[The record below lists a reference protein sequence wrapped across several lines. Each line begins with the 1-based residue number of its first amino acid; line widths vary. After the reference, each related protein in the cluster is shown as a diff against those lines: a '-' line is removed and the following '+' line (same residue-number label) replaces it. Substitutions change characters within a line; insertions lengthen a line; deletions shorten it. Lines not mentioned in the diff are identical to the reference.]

1 MEHQG
6 KVRVATRAVWVRGA
20 HALALAISLSLTGA
34 TMAQDAPTAFDVNE
48 YVVDGNTTLQ
58 PLDIETAVYPFL
70 GPGKSMN
77 DVSAARDA
85 LQKLYQAHGYQS
97 VVVDLP
103 PQQVKGGIIRFQ
115 VTENTVGR
123 VRVEGATY
131 RSPKDIRDAVP
142 ALREG
147 EVPNF
152 AAAQQQ
158 LTDVNKR
165 GGAQVV
171 PVLAQGKLPQT
182 MDVTLKVTDSSPLHA
197 SLEVNN
203 DHSVNTPELRTVAS
217 VRYDNLFQKG
227 QSASLTYI
235 VAPQDKSAAE
245 VWAGSYLIP
254 LDAGWSVLTSAY
266 KSNSNA
272 NAVGGTTVL
281 GKGNAF
287 GFTFVRSLPSHG
299 EYSQSLSLG
308 VTRKHFDQNIS
319 LGGDTSK
326 APITYIP
333 LVASYQGQTIGEH
346 SSSSIGISGT
356 FGFRAGA
363 SNSAAF
369 DNQRYKAKQNFFYI
383 KFDGGHT
390 LLFDS
395 GFSLAG
401 RLGLQLSTSSLV
413 SSEQYAAGGDS
424 TVRGYLEA
432 EETADHGVIGSI
444 EFRTPSIAQHIGG
457 WVNDWRFHA
466 FADAALLALM
476 NALPQLID
484 PNNPDAGSTRVNSY
498 DLSSVGVGTR
508 FQIFNIATGAFEVA
522 YPFNNGQATRA
533 HDTRIHF
540 SLKADL

>member
-1 MEHQG
+1 M
-6 KVRVATRAVWVRGA
+6 TRIAALRR
-20 HALALAISLSLTGA
+20 ALALAVACALSTGVG
-34 TMAQDAPTAFDVNE
+34 AQDAPTAFDVNE

-85 LQKLYQAHGYQS
+85 LQKTYQAHGYQS

-115 VTENTVGR
+115 VTENAIGR
-123 VRVEGATY
+123 VRVEGAAY
-131 RSPKDIRDAVP
+131 HSPKDIRDAVP

-152 AAAQQQ
+152 VDAQQQ
-158 LTDVNKR
+158 LTDVNR
-165 GGAQVV
+165 RSGAQVV
-171 PVLAQGKLPQT
+171 PVLAPGKLPQT

-217 VRYDNLFQKG
+217 VRDDNLFQDG

-235 VAPQDKSAAE
+235 VAPQDRNAAE
-245 VWAGSYLIP
+245 VWAGSYMVP
-254 LDAGWSVLTSAY
+254 LSSDWSVLTSGY
-266 KSNSNA
+266 RSNSNA

-287 GFTFVRSLPSHG
+287 GFSFIRTLPTHA
-299 EYSQSLSLG
+299 EYSQSLSMGL
-308 VTRKHFDQNIS
+308 TRKHFDQNIS
-319 LGGDTSK
+319 LAGQTSK

-333 LVASYQGQTIGEH
+333 LNVTYQGQSTGER
-346 SSSSIGISGT
+346 SISTVAISGT
-356 FGFRAGA
+356 LGFRAGG
-363 SNSAAF
+363 SDAAEF
-369 DNQRYKAKQNFFYI
+369 DNQRYKARANFFYV
-383 KFDGGHT
+383 KVDGGRT
-390 LLFDS
+390 RQFDN

-401 RLGLQLSTSSLV
+401 RLGGQLSNSSLI
-413 SSEQYAAGGDS
+413 SSEQYAAGGES
-424 TVRGYLEA
+424 SVRGYLEA
-432 EETADHGVIGSI
+432 EQTADHGVTGSI
-444 EFRTPSIAQHIGG
+444 ELRTPSIASHIGH

-466 FADAALLALM
+466 FVDAAHLVLM
-476 NALPQLID
+476 NALPSLID
-484 PNNPDAGSTRVNSY
+484 PANPAAGSTRVSSY
-498 DLSSVGVGTR
+498 NLSSAGFGTR
-508 FQIFNIATGAFEVA
+508 FQIFNVATGAFELA
-522 YPFNNGQATRA
+522 YPFKDGQATRA

>member
-1 MEHQG
+1 MSAG
-6 KVRVATRAVWVRGA
+6 
-20 HALALAISLSLTGA
+20 ALALAISMGLSSGA
-34 TMAQDAPTAFDVNE
+34 TAQDAPTAFDVNE

-58 PLDIETAVYPFL
+58 ALDIETAVYPFL

-85 LQKLYQAHGYQS
+85 LQKAYQAHGYQS

-103 PQQVKGGIIRFQ
+103 PQQVKGGVVRFQ
-115 VTENTVGR
+115 VTENAIGR

-131 RSPKDIRDAVP
+131 RSPRDIRDAVP

-147 EVPNF
+147 EVPDF
-152 AAAQQQ
+152 TAAQQQ

-171 PVLAQGKLPQT
+171 PVLTPGKLPQT
-182 MDVTLKVTDSSPLHA
+182 MDVTLKVADSSPLHA

-217 VRYDNLFQKG
+217 VRDDNLFQKG
-227 QSASLTYI
+227 QAASLTYI
-235 VAPQDKSAAE
+235 VAPQDRNAAE

-254 LDAGWSVLTSAY
+254 LSNDWSVLSSGY

-287 GFTFVRSLPSHG
+287 GFTFVRNLRAHG

-308 VTRKHFDQNIS
+308 ITRKHFDQNIS
-319 LGGDTSK
+319 LAGATSK

-333 LVASYQGQTIGEH
+333 VTASYQGQSIGEKTVET
-346 SSSSIGISGT
+346 ISLSAT
-356 FGFRAGA
+356 AGFRAGG
-363 SNSAAF
+363 SSAAGF
-369 DNQRYKAKQNFFYI
+369 DNQRYKAKQNFFYV
-383 KFDGGHT
+383 KADGGHT
-390 LLFDS
+390 HTFDD

-401 RLGLQLSTSSLV
+401 RLGVQLSTSSLI
-413 SSEQYAAGGDS
+413 SSEQYAAGGES

-432 EETADHGVIGSI
+432 EQTADHGAIGSI
-444 EFRTPSIAQHIGG
+444 EFRSPSVASHLGD

-466 FADAALLALM
+466 FADAAHLALM
-476 NALPQLID
+476 NALPTLID
-484 PNNPDAGSTRVNSY
+484 PASPGAGSKRIRSY
-498 DLSSVGVGTR
+498 DLSSVGLGTR

>member
-1 MEHQG
+1 MM
-6 KVRVATRAVWVRGA
+6 RIASPWRANA
-20 HALALAISLSLTGA
+20 FALAISLGLAMDAG
-34 TMAQDAPTAFDVNE
+34 AQDAPTSFDVNE

-77 DVSAARDA
+77 DVGAARDA
-85 LQKLYQAHGYQS
+85 LQKAYQAHGYQS

-103 PQQVKGGIIRFQ
+103 PQQVKGGVIRFQ
-115 VTENTVGR
+115 VTENAIGR

-152 AAAQQQ
+152 TQAQQQ
-158 LTDVNKR
+158 LTDVNRR
-165 GGAQVV
+165 GGSQVV
-171 PVLAQGKLPQT
+171 PVLTPGKLPQT
-182 MDVTLKVTDSSPLHA
+182 MDVTLKVTDSSPWHA

-217 VRYDNLFQKG
+217 VRDDNLFQDG
-227 QSASLTYI
+227 HAASLTYI
-235 VAPQDKSAAE
+235 VAPQDRNAAE

-254 LDAGWSVLTSAY
+254 LGGDWSVLASGY

-281 GKGNAF
+281 GKGNAV
-287 GFTFVRSLPSHG
+287 GFSFIRTLPTHG
-299 EYSQSLSLG
+299 EYSQSLSMGL
-308 VTRKHFDQNIS
+308 TRKHFDQNIS
-319 LGGDTSK
+319 LAGQTSK

-333 LVASYQGQTIGEH
+333 LNVTYQGQSIGET
-346 SSSSIGISGT
+346 SISTVAIGGT
-356 FGFRAGA
+356 LGFRAGG
-363 SNSAAF
+363 SNAAEF
-369 DNQRYKAKQNFFYI
+369 DNQRYKARANFFYL

-390 LLFDS
+390 RNFAN
-395 GFSLAG
+395 GFALAG
-401 RLGLQLSTSSLV
+401 RLGMQLSNSSLI
-413 SSEQYAAGGDS
+413 SSEQYAAGGQS
-424 TVRGYLEA
+424 SVRGYLEA
-432 EETADHGVIGSI
+432 EQTADHGVTGSV
-444 EFRTPSIAQHIGG
+444 ELRTPSIAAHLGA

-466 FADAALLALM
+466 FVDAAHLVLM
-476 NALPQLID
+476 NALPSLVD
-484 PNNPDAGSTRVNSY
+484 PANPAAGSTRVTSY
-498 DLSSVGVGTR
+498 DLSSAGLGTR
-508 FQIFNIATGAFEVA
+508 FQIFNIATGAFEIA
-522 YPFNNGQATRA
+522 YPFKDGQATRA

>member
-1 MEHQG
+1 M
-6 KVRVATRAVWVRGA
+6 KRVTTRRGA
-20 HALALAISLSLTGA
+20 HALALAISLGLA
-34 TMAQDAPTAFDVNE
+34 MPVCAQDAPKAFDVNE

-58 PLDIETAVYPFL
+58 ALDIETAVYPFL
-70 GPGKSMN
+70 GPDKTMD
-77 DVSAARDA
+77 DVGGARDA
-85 LQKLYQAHGYQS
+85 LQKAYQAHGFQS

-115 VTENTVGR
+115 VTENAIGHI
-123 VRVEGATY
+123 RVEGANW

-147 EVPNF
+147 DVPNF
-152 AAAQQQ
+152 TQAQQQ

-171 PVLAQGKLPQT
+171 PVLTPGRLPQT
-182 MDVTLKVTDSSPLHA
+182 MDVTLKVTDSKPLHA

-217 VRYDNLFQKG
+217 IRDDNLFQKG
-227 QSASLTYI
+227 QAASLTYI
-235 VAPQDKSAAE
+235 VAPQDRNAAE
-245 VWAGSYLIP
+245 VYAGSYLVP
-254 LDAGWSVLTSAY
+254 LGNDWSVLASGY

-287 GFTFVRSLPSHG
+287 GFTFVRNLSSHG

-308 VTRKHFDQNIS
+308 VTRKHFDQNIQ
-319 LGGDTSK
+319 LGENTSK
-326 APITYIP
+326 SPITYIP
-333 LVASYQGQTIGEH
+333 VTVSYQGQSAGEKTIDTIG
-346 SSSSIGISGT
+346 IGAT
-356 FGFRAGA
+356 AGFRAG
-363 SNSAAF
+363 SSSAAEF
-369 DNQRYKAKQNFFYI
+369 DNQRYKARQDFFYM

-390 LLFDS
+390 RIFDN

-401 RLGLQLSTSSLV
+401 RLGVQLSTSSLI
-413 SSEQYAAGGDS
+413 SSEQYAAGGES

-432 EETADHGVIGSI
+432 EQTADHGAIGSI
-444 EFRTPSIAQHIGG
+444 EFRSPSIAPHIGS

-466 FADAALLALM
+466 FVDAAHLVLM
-476 NALPQLID
+476 NALPQPVDL
-484 PNNPDAGSTRVNSY
+484 NNPDAGSTRKTSY
-498 DLSSVGVGTR
+498 DLSSVGLGSR

-522 YPFNNGQATRA
+522 YPFNNGQGTRA

>member
-1 MEHQG
+1 M
-6 KVRVATRAVWVRGA
+6 
-20 HALALAISLSLTGA
+20 ALALAISLGIA
-34 TMAQDAPTAFDVNE
+34 DKAAAQDAPTAFDVNE

-58 PLDIETAVYPFL
+58 PVDIETAVYPFL

-85 LQKLYQAHGYQS
+85 LQKAYQAHGYQS

-103 PQQVKGGIIRFQ
+103 PQQVKGGVIRFQ
-115 VTENTVGR
+115 VTENTIGR

-142 ALREG
+142 ALHEG
-147 EVPNF
+147 DVPNF
-152 AAAQQQ
+152 TQAQQQ

-171 PVLAQGKLPQT
+171 PVLTPGKLRQT
-182 MDVTLKVTDSSPLHA
+182 MDVTLKVTDASPLHA

-217 VRYDNLFQKG
+217 VRDDNLFQEG
-227 QSASLTYI
+227 HSASLTYI
-235 VAPQDKSAAE
+235 VAPQDRNAAE

-254 LDAGWSVLTSAY
+254 LDNDWSVLTSGY

-287 GFTFVRSLPSHG
+287 GFTFVRNLPAHG
-299 EYSQSLSLG
+299 EYSQSLSLA
-308 VTRKHFDQNIS
+308 VTRKHFDQNIR
-319 LGGDTSK
+319 LGGETSK

-333 LVASYQGQTIGEH
+333 LTASYQGQSVGEKTIETV
-346 SSSSIGISGT
+346 SLSAT
-356 FGFRAGA
+356 AGFRAGA
-363 SNSAAF
+363 SSSAEF
-369 DNQRYKAKQNFFYI
+369 DNQRYKARQNFFYV
-383 KFDGGHT
+383 KADGGHT
-390 LLFDS
+390 HIFEN

-401 RLGLQLSTSSLV
+401 RLGVQVSSSSLI
-413 SSEQYAAGGDS
+413 SSEQYAAGGES

-432 EETADHGVIGSI
+432 EQTADRGAIGSI
-444 EFRTPSIAQHIGG
+444 EFRSPSIAAHLGH

-466 FADAALLALM
+466 FVDGAHLALM
-476 NALPQLID
+476 NALPSLID
-484 PNNPDAGSTRVNSY
+484 ASHPDAGSKTVKSY
-498 DLSSVGVGTR
+498 DLSSVGLGTR

>member
-1 MEHQG
+1 M
-6 KVRVATRAVWVRGA
+6 ATRAVWVRGA

-34 TMAQDAPTAFDVNE
+34 AMAQDAPTAFDVNE

-58 PLDIETAVYPFL
+58 ALDIETAVYPFL

-77 DVSAARDA
+77 DVNGARDA
-85 LQKLYQAHGYQS
+85 LQKLYQTHGYQS

-131 RSPKDIRDAVP
+131 HSPKDIRDSVP
-142 ALREG
+142 ALSEG

-171 PVLAQGKLPQT
+171 PVLTQGKLPQT
-182 MDVTLKVTDSSPLHA
+182 MDVTLKVTDSAPMHA

-203 DHSVNTPELRTVAS
+203 DHSVNTPELRTIGS
-217 VRYDNLFQKG
+217 LRYDNLFQKG

-235 VAPQDKSAAE
+235 VAPQDQSAAE
-245 VWAGSYLIP
+245 VWSGSYLIP
-254 LDAGWSVLTSAY
+254 LDADWSVLTSAY

-333 LVASYQGQTIGEH
+333 LVASYQGQTVGEH

-363 SNSAAF
+363 SDSAAF
-369 DNQRYKAKQNFFYI
+369 DNQRYKARQNFFYM

-390 LLFDS
+390 LLFQN

-466 FADAALLALM
+466 FADAAHLALM

-484 PNNPDAGSTRVNSY
+484 ANNPDAGSTRVNSY

-508 FQIFNIATGAFEVA
+508 FQIFNIATGSFEVA

>member
-1 MEHQG
+1 M
-6 KVRVATRAVWVRGA
+6 TRIASPWRA
-20 HALALAISLSLTGA
+20 NAFALAISLGLA
-34 TMAQDAPTAFDVNE
+34 TNAMAQDTPQSFDVNE

-58 PLDIETAVYPFL
+58 ALDIETAVYPFL

-77 DVSAARDA
+77 DVNGAREA
-85 LQKLYQAHGYQS
+85 LQKVYQAHGFQS

-103 PQQVKGGIIRFQ
+103 PQQVKGGVIRFQ
-115 VTENTVGR
+115 VTENVIGR

-142 ALREG
+142 ALHEG
-147 EVPNF
+147 DVPNF
-152 AAAQQQ
+152 TTAQQQ

-171 PVLAQGKLPQT
+171 PVLTPGKLPQT
-182 MDVTLKVTDSSPLHA
+182 MDVTLKVTDTSPVHG
-197 SLEVNN
+197 SVEVNN
-203 DHSVNTPELRTVAS
+203 DHSVNTPELRTVGS

-235 VAPQDKSAAE
+235 VAPQDRDAAE

-254 LDAGWSVLTSAY
+254 LNGDWSVLASGY

-287 GFTFVRSLPSHG
+287 GFSFIRNLPTHG
-299 EYSQSLSLG
+299 EYSQSLTLG

-319 LGGDTSK
+319 LEGETSK

-333 LVASYQGQTIGEH
+333 LTVSYQGQ
-346 SSSSIGISGT
+346 SIGQKSISTISIGGT
-356 FGFRAGA
+356 FGFRAGG
-363 SNSAAF
+363 SDAAQF
-369 DNQRYKAKQNFFYI
+369 DNQRYKARANFVYL

-390 LLFDS
+390 YNFDN
-395 GFSLAG
+395 GYSLSG
-401 RLGLQLSTSSLV
+401 RLGLQLSNSSLI
-413 SSEQYAAGGDS
+413 SSEQYAAGGES

-432 EETADHGVIGSI
+432 EQTADRGAIGSI
-444 EFRTPSIAQHIGG
+444 EFRTPSIASHLGG

-466 FADAALLALM
+466 FADGAHLALM
-476 NALPQLID
+476 NALPTLID
-484 PNNPDAGSTRVNSY
+484 PANPDAGSTRVKSY
-498 DLSSVGVGTR
+498 DLSSVGLGTR

>member
-1 MEHQG
+1 M
-6 KVRVATRAVWVRGA
+6 TRIASPWRA
-20 HALALAISLSLTGA
+20 NAFALAISLGLAMNAS
-34 TMAQDAPTAFDVNE
+34 AQDAPQSFDVNE

-58 PLDIETAVYPFL
+58 SLDIETAVYPFL

-85 LQKLYQAHGYQS
+85 LQKAYQAHGYQS

-115 VTENTVGR
+115 VTENAIGR

-147 EVPNF
+147 DVPNF

-171 PVLAQGKLPQT
+171 PVLTPGKLPQT
-182 MDVTLKVTDSSPLHA
+182 MDVTLKVTDTSPLHA

-217 VRYDNLFQKG
+217 IRDDNLFQKG
-227 QSASLTYI
+227 HSASLTYI
-235 VAPQDKSAAE
+235 VAPQDRDAAE
-245 VWAGSYLIP
+245 VWAGSYMVP
-254 LDAGWSVLTSAY
+254 LGDDWSVLASGY

-281 GKGNAF
+281 GKGNAV
-287 GFTFVRSLPSHG
+287 GFNFIRNLSTHG
-299 EYSQSLSLG
+299 EYSQSLSMGL
-308 VTRKHFDQNIS
+308 TRKHFDQNIS
-319 LGGDTSK
+319 LEGQTSK

-333 LVASYQGQTIGEH
+333 LNVTYQGQSIGEK
-346 SSSSIGISGT
+346 SVSTIAIGGT
-356 FGFRAGA
+356 FGFRAGG
-363 SNSAAF
+363 SNSAEF
-369 DNQRYKAKQNFFYI
+369 DNQRYRARANFVYL

-390 LLFDS
+390 HNFTS
-395 GFSLAG
+395 GYSLAG
-401 RLGLQLSTSSLV
+401 RLGLQLANSSLI
-413 SSEQYAAGGDS
+413 SSEQYAAGGES
-424 TVRGYLEA
+424 SVRGYLEA
-432 EETADHGVIGSI
+432 EQTADHGVTGSI
-444 EFRTPSIAQHIGG
+444 EFRTPSIASHLGA
-457 WVNDWRFHA
+457 WVNDWRFHV
-466 FADAALLALM
+466 FADAAHLVLM

-484 PNNPDAGSTRVNSY
+484 PVNPDAGSTRVNSY

-508 FQIFNIATGAFEVA
+508 FQIFNLATGAFEIA